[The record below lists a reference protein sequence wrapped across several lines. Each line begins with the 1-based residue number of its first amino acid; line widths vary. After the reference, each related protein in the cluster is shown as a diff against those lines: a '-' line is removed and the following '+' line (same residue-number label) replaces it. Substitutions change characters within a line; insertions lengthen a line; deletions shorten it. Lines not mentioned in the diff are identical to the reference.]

1 MPNTSLTSIERTKMK
16 PYLKEYGISRV
27 KNLTKT
33 FSITRVSLTAVGS
46 FPMVGLYLSNLSEL
60 PVKFSIRNFELRES
74 NNALV
79 LSLELAFIVY
89 RMPDED

>member
-1 MPNTSLTSIERTKMK
+1 
-16 PYLKEYGISRV
+16 
-27 KNLTKT
+27 
-33 FSITRVSLTAVGS
+33 
-46 FPMVGLYLSNLSEL
+46 MVGLYLSNLSEL

-89 RMPDED
+89 RMPDEDQK